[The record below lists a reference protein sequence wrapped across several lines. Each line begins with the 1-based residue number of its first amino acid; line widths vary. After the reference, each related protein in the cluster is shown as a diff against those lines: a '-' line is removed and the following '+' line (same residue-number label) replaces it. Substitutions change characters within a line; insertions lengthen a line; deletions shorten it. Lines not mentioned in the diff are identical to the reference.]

1 MTRFLSQ
8 AEFWS
13 WFEGFEDT
21 AYRLEVRD
29 RYAVDE
35 EREPMRRFLAGES
48 ADDSWFMDFYE
59 AVEGWHAAGKRI
71 GRVRVVGEPLG
82 DYARF
87 LLDLARLNTAAGED
101 IRYLGRPEAERL
113 GLPEHDYWV
122 FDSARV
128 AVLHFDGGDQLVG
141 IEAVTSPD
149 VVLEYCRARDLAW
162 RHAIRWADYRNR

>member
-1 MTRFLSQ
+1 MTRFLDEDQ
-8 AEFWS
+8 FWG

-35 EREPMRRFLAGES
+35 EREPMRRFLAGEP
-48 ADDSWFMDFYE
+48 ADDSWFMDFFD
-59 AVEGWHAAGKRI
+59 AVRGWRAAGKRVE
-71 GRVRVVGEPLG
+71 RVRVVREPLG

-101 IRYLGRPEAERL
+101 IRYLERTEAERL
-113 GLPEHDYWV
+113 DLPARDYWL

-128 AVLHFDGGDQLVG
+128 AVLHFDGADRLLRV
-141 IEAVTSPD
+141 EAVTAPEAVSG
-149 VVLEYCRARDLAW
+149 YQRARDVAW
-162 RHAIRWADYRNR
+162 RHAIPWADFRER